1 MDTDTQ
7 NSHSYRHILI
17 AIDFSVYADQV
28 AQRAVDLARLYQ
40 ARLTMVHAVEEPPL
54 YSLED
59 DPIIPMDLEL
69 ETQREALARE
79 QLDALAR
86 RLGDEGLRRE
96 VLVGRP
102 RDEIVDFAR
111 DEGIDLIVVGS
122 HGRHGLDRL
131 MGSTATGI
139 LNHAP
144 CDVLAVRVAD

>member
-1 MDTDTQ
+1 MATDAPNT
-7 NSHSYRHILI
+7 HDYRHILI

-28 AQRAVDLARLYQ
+28 ARRALDLARRYE
-40 ARLTMVHAVEEPPL
+40 ARLTMVHAVEELPL

-59 DPIIPMDLEL
+59 DPIIPLDLEL

-79 QLDALAR
+79 QLDGLAR

-111 DEGIDLIVVGS
+111 EQDVDLIVVGS

-131 MGSTATGI
+131 MGSTATGV